1 MEMEK
6 ITINGKTY
14 VPEEMAQAQ
23 AVNTEGMRYVIV
35 RTYSAGVHIGYLADQ
50 SEDGKRVKLIDSRRV
65 WYWRGAFTLSEISH
79 NGVSDPDNCKFSIA
93 IPEID
98 LTEAIEIIPCT
109 ENAMDILKA
118 VKAYDAK

>member
-1 MEMEK
+1 MDMEK
-6 ITINGKTY
+6 IVINGKTY
-14 VPEEMAQAQ
+14 VPEEMAQ

-35 RTYSAGVHIGYLADQ
+35 RTYSAGVHIWYLADQ

-65 WYWRGAFTLSEISH
+65 WYWRGAFTLSEISY

-93 IPEID
+93 IPEIV
-98 LTEAIEIIPCT
+98 LTEAIEIIPCSIS
-109 ENAMDILKA
+109 AMNILKA